1 MCFIIL
7 LKKYILCLHCT
18 GLLVGV
24 ENTTRMDFKP
34 DDEPTDPTLK
44 FYKSRQTRNII
55 PTIDGRTPIYDFDTW
70 YSSI

>member
-1 MCFIIL
+1 MFASVS
-7 LKKYILCLHCT
+7 